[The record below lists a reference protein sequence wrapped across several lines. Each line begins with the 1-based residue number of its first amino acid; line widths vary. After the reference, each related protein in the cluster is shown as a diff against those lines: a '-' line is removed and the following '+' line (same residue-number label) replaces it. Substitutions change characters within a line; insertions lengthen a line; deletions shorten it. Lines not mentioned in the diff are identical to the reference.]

1 MMTAVLKKTRADAI
15 AIFKAA
21 LKAVAPDAAMAR
33 LCRRDGDILTIGDR
47 AYDLEAYENV
57 VLVGAGKATAPMA
70 AAMEALVGDRLSDGV
85 ITVKYGHTAPLKKV
99 RTIEA
104 GHPVPDANGE
114 KGSAQILSLAR
125 AAGERD
131 LLLCLISGGGSAL
144 LPSAVKG
151 VSLADKQ
158 ETTRILLA
166 CGATIHE
173 INTLRKHLSLIKG
186 GRLAVAAA
194 PATVVSLLL
203 SDVVGDDLDVIA
215 SGPTVPDRSTFEA
228 CAAIVAKY
236 GLADRMPKAVMDH
249 LAKGLAGD
257 AQETP
262 KPDHPAFG
270 KTAHVIIGNNMAAL
284 SAARKEAVRRGYRT
298 LILSSSI
305 EGETCEAARLHAAIA
320 REVVRSGHP
329 LRPPACILS
338 GGETTV
344 IIRGDGLGGRNQEFA
359 LCAAGGIAGD
369 APVVIL
375 SGGSDGN
382 DGPTDAAGAI
392 VDHTTLGRALGLD
405 LSLSHYLAN
414 NDAYPFFDRL
424 GDLLITGPT
433 NTNVMDVRILLVPE
447 QPVGREKKGSANS

>member
-1 MMTAVLKKTRADAI
+1 VIVTEVLKKTRADAV
-15 AIFKAA
+15 AIFKAG
-21 LKAVAPDAAMAR
+21 LKAVAPDAAVAR
-33 LCRRDGDILTIGDR
+33 FCRRDGDVLTIGGR
-47 AYDLEAYENV
+47 TYDLKAYENV

-70 AAMEALVGDRLSDGV
+70 AAMEALLSDRLSDGV

-104 GHPVPDANGE
+104 GHPVPDPNGE
-114 KGSAQILSLAR
+114 KGSEQILTLAR

-131 LLLCLISGGGSAL
+131 LLLCMISGGGSAL
-144 LPSAVKG
+144 LPRAVDG
-151 VSLADKQ
+151 VALADKQ

-186 GRLAVAAA
+186 GNLAVAAA
-194 PATVVSLLL
+194 PATVVSLIL

-215 SGPTVPDRSTFEA
+215 SGPTVPDGSTFEE

-236 GLADRMPKAVMDH
+236 GLADRLPKAVMDH
-249 LAKGLAGD
+249 FAKGLAGEVK
-257 AQETP
+257 ETP

-270 KTAHVIIGNNMAAL
+270 KTVHVIIGNNMAAL
-284 SAARKEAVRRGYRT
+284 LAARKEAVRRGYRA

-320 REVVRSGHP
+320 REVVRTGHP

-344 IIRGDGLGGRNQEFA
+344 TVRGDGLGGRNQEFA

-369 APVVIL
+369 APVVML

-392 VDHTTLGRALGLD
+392 IDHTTLERAAAQNLSPTRYLD
-405 LSLSHYLAN
+405 D
-414 NDAYPFFDRL
+414 NDAYHFFDRL

-433 NTNVMDVRILLVPE
+433 NTNVMDIRILLVPE
-447 QPVGREKKGSANS
+447 QPEGPE

>member
-1 MMTAVLKKTRADAI
+1 MTEWLKKTRADAV
-15 AIFKAA
+15 AIFKAG
-21 LKAVAPDAAMAR
+21 LKAVAPDAAVAR
-33 LCRRDGDILTIGDR
+33 CCRRDGDMLTIGER
-47 AYDLEAYENV
+47 SFDLKAYENI
-57 VLVGAGKATAPMA
+57 VLVGAGKATAAMA
-70 AAMEALVGDRLSDGV
+70 AAMETLVGDRLSDGV
-85 ITVKYGHTAPLKKV
+85 ITVKYGHTAPLRKV

-104 GHPVPDANGE
+104 GHPVPDPNGE
-114 KGSAQILSLAR
+114 KGSAQILALAR

-131 LLLCLISGGGSAL
+131 LLLCMISGGGSAL
-144 LPSAVKG
+144 LPRAVAG

-186 GRLAVAAA
+186 GNLAVAAA
-194 PATVVSLLL
+194 PATVVSLFL

-215 SGPTVPDRSTFEA
+215 SGPTVPDGSTFA
-228 CAAIVAKY
+228 DCAAIVAKY
-236 GLADRMPKAVMDH
+236 GLADRLPKAVMDH
-249 LAKGLAGD
+249 FAKGLAGD

-270 KTAHVIIGNNMAAL
+270 KTAHIIIGNNMAAL
-284 SAARKEAVRRGYRT
+284 SAARKEAVRRGYRA

-305 EGETCEAARLHAAIA
+305 EGDTCEAAHMHAAIA
-320 REVVRSGHP
+320 REVVQTGHP

-344 IIRGDGLGGRNQEFA
+344 TVRGDGLGGRNQQFA

-369 APVVIL
+369 APVVML

-392 VDHTTLGRALGLD
+392 IDHTTLDRAVGLD
-405 LSLSHYLAN
+405 LSLPHYLAK
-414 NDAYPFFDRL
+414 NDAYHFFDRL

-433 NTNVMDVRILLVPE
+433 NTNVMDVRIILVPE
-447 QPVGREKKGSANS
+447 QPVGPK

>member
-1 MMTAVLKKTRADAI
+1 MIMTALLKKTREDAV
-15 AIFKAA
+15 AIFEAG
-21 LKAVAPDAAMAR
+21 LKAVAPDAAIAR
-33 LCRRDGDILTIGDR
+33 FCRRDGDILTIGDR

-57 VLVGAGKATAPMA
+57 VLVGAGKATAAMA
-70 AAMEALVGDRLSDGV
+70 AAMETLLGDRLSDGV
-85 ITVKYGHTAPLKKV
+85 ITVKYGHTAPLRKV

-104 GHPVPDANGE
+104 GHPVPDPNGE
-114 KGSAQILSLAR
+114 KGSEKILSLAR
-125 AAGERD
+125 AAGEKD
-131 LLLCLISGGGSAL
+131 LLLCMISGGGSAL
-144 LPSAVKG
+144 LPRAVDG
-151 VSLADKQ
+151 VALADKQ

-166 CGATIHE
+166 CGANIHE

-186 GRLAVAAA
+186 GNLAVAAA
-194 PATVVSLLL
+194 PATVVSLFL

-215 SGPTVPDRSTFEA
+215 SGPTVPDGSTFA
-228 CAAIVAKY
+228 DCAAIVAKY
-236 GLADRMPKAVMDH
+236 GLADRLPKAVMDH
-249 LAKGLAGD
+249 FAKGLAGD

-270 KTAHVIIGNNMAAL
+270 KTAHIIIGNNMAAL
-284 SAARKEAVRRGYRT
+284 SAARKEAVRRGYRA

-305 EGETCEAARLHAAIA
+305 EGDTCEAAHMHAAIA
-320 REVVRSGHP
+320 REVVQTGHP

-344 IIRGDGLGGRNQEFA
+344 TVRGDGLGGRNQQFA

-369 APVVIL
+369 APVVML

-392 VDHTTLGRALGLD
+392 IDHTTLDRAVGLD
-405 LSLSHYLAN
+405 LSLPHYLAK
-414 NDAYPFFDRL
+414 NDAYHFFDRL

-433 NTNVMDVRILLVPE
+433 NTNVMDVRIILVPE
-447 QPVGREKKGSANS
+447 QPVGPK